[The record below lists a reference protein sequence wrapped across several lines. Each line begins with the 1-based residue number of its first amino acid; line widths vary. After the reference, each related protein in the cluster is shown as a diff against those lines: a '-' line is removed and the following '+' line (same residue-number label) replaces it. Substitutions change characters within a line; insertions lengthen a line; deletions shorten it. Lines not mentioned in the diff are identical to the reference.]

1 MIGDLREWLHLVLR
15 WTHVVAGAFWIGQT
29 AFFTWLD
36 AQSRRAIDEAQA
48 AGPSPVGVGGAGPS
62 PVGVGGAG
70 PSPVGAGG
78 AATGKDVWMVHSGGF
93 YRVERVPRPAT
104 LPAKLHWF
112 KWEAAASW
120 ISGILLLNLV
130 YYHGGA
136 MVASD
141 SPVSA
146 LAAGAIG
153 AGAIV
158 LGWIV
163 YDGLWLSPLERR
175 EPLGAAISLAL
186 LTAVAWGLCTAM
198 SGRAAYIHIGS
209 LFGTIMAANV
219 WMRILPA
226 QRKMVSAIERGE
238 PLDTSLAQLAERA
251 KQRSRHNTFLTLP
264 LAFLMISN
272 HFPTTS
278 YGHRLNWLILWIYL
292 LGGFAARTVMNR
304 WDHRP

>member
-1 MIGDLREWLHLVLR
+1 MSGELREWLHLALR

-36 AQSRRAIDEAQA
+36 AQSRRAIDRARA
-48 AGPSPVGVGGAGPS
+48 AEDGRGRTSGWCTAAASTGSSGCSNPSS
-62 PVGVGGAG
+62 
-70 PSPVGAGG
+70 
-78 AATGKDVWMVHSGGF
+78 
-93 YRVERVPRPAT
+93 VPG
-104 LPAKLHWF
+104 KLHWF

-120 ISGILLLNLV
+120 VSGILLLNLV

-136 MVASD
+136 MVAAD

-163 YDGLWLSPLERR
+163 YDALWLSPLERR
-175 EPLGAAISLAL
+175 EPIGAAISLVL
-186 LTAVAWGLCTAM
+186 LAVVAWGLCEAM

-226 QRKMVSAIERGE
+226 QRSMVRAIERGE
-238 PLDTSLAQLAERA
+238 AIDLELGERA

-278 YGHRLNWLILWIYL
+278 YGHRLNWLILWVYL
-292 LGGFAARTVMNR
+292 VGGFAARVVMNW
-304 WDHRP
+304 WDQRD